1 MSGRLAL
8 VSDPG
13 FAAALLAKH
22 ARYAVRP
29 AATAALIYL
38 MNEPAP
44 EGERVIERWT
54 ERTVFVRETGAAA
67 GVPLPLPSEG
77 EAAARRT
84 PLHQARMGVGPTAE
98 GERGRGEAFGP
109 VLPYALI
116 GGPSASGVSG
126 RLGRLSSVGAW
137 SIPGRLSK
145 TGKPGGS
152 SGASTFGFP
161 IENGESIGFSM
172 SAGRSVSA
180 AAFARGSLDAPLIVD
195 YSPLSNRRSLSIHLT
210 KSLNGPPVANGAIAA
225 VMRMKKGNTWAKER
239 HLDKS
244 ILNRI
249 RSGRLPVEKRP
260 ALLRMLEVEDAVLS
274 NTDRHVRW
282 RQPAQ
287 PAPPVYTASELVEQS
302 RLIRAAKSAR
312 TGGGQANGWDRAEI
326 TALWSRERANERDSA
341 GNFALTGRGRA
352 SGWNRAEITALWSR
366 ERANERDSVGNFAL
380 TGRGRASGW
389 NRAEITALWS
399 RERANERDS
408 AGNFALTGRGRASG
422 WNRAEIIALWSRE
435 RANERDSVGN
445 FALTG
450 RGRASG
456 WNRAEIA
463 ALWSRERANERDIVG
478 NFALTGRGRANEWNR
493 ADISALMVHELA
505 NARNSAGNSALSGR
519 WQANWT
525 ADGEWTQAPTPP
537 LAARESASPPW
548 QSAAL
553 LPARD
558 VQPPQAASVAAAPPP
573 KQQAPE
579 LQHPAAED
587 WQPGESSGPPADTP
601 ARTGNGARH
610 ARAATAGVGGAEP
623 LPQSAAE
630 RSGASLSDAEL
641 KRLTEQVYRMLE
653 RKLKV
658 ARERRGL

>member
-435 RANERDSVGN
+435 RANERD
-445 FALTG
+445 
-450 RGRASG
+450 
-456 WNRAEIA
+456 
-463 ALWSRERANERDIVG
+463 IVG

>member
-352 SGWNRAEITALWSR
+352 
-366 ERANERDSVGNFAL
+366 
-380 TGRGRASGW
+380 
-389 NRAEITALWS
+389 
-399 RERANERDS
+399 
-408 AGNFALTGRGRASG
+408 
-422 WNRAEIIALWSRE
+422 
-435 RANERDSVGN
+435 
-445 FALTG
+445 
-450 RGRASG
+450 
-456 WNRAEIA
+456 
-463 ALWSRERANERDIVG
+463 
-478 NFALTGRGRANEWNR
+478 NEWNR